1 MEKLLVEHITNFLE
15 YCELDRALSP
25 LTVKMYG
32 YYLETF
38 SGWLATSDQALK
50 PSDLTEDIIREYRLY
65 LSRYVNP
72 VKGPLAKSTQNY
84 FLIAIRSFLRYLNRK
99 GIKTLPPD
107 QIDLGKGRDRSV
119 KFLSKEQF
127 DKLVMAPDT
136 STDAGLR
143 DRAILELLF
152 STGLRVAELVKLD
165 RDKIDLKSRE
175 LGIVGKGGRTRVVFI
190 SDMAGKSLSRYLA
203 VRHDSWK
210 PLFINYRGKVDV
222 ENNPV
227 GEKKRLTAWSVE
239 WLVRKYALKA
249 KLPVRP
255 TPHTL
260 RHTFAT
266 DLLRNGADLRSVQE
280 LLGHK
285 NVATT
290 QIYTHVTNPQLRSV
304 FEKFHGK

>member
-1 MEKLLVEHITNFLE
+1 MNKLLVENITDFLE
-15 YCELDRALSP
+15 YCELDRNLSP

-32 YYLETF
+32 YYLESF
-38 SGWLATSDQALK
+38 AGWLASQDKVLR
-50 PSDLTEDIIREYRLY
+50 PEELSEEIIRSYRLY

-84 FLIAIRSFLRYLNRK
+84 FLIAIRAFLRFLNRK
-99 GIKTLPPD
+99 GVKTLAPD
-107 QIDLGKGRDRSV
+107 QIELGKNRDRQV
-119 KFLSKEQF
+119 KFLTPEQL
-127 DKLVMAPDT
+127 DKLVMMTDT
-136 STDAGLR
+136 STDRGLR

-175 LGIVGKGGRTRVVFI
+175 LGIIGKGGRTRVVFI
-190 SDMAGKSLSRYLA
+190 SDRAAESLSRYLTTRQDQA
-203 VRHDSWK
+203 R
-210 PLFINYRGKVDV
+210 PLFINYQSKKLV
-222 ENNPV
+222 ED
-227 GEKKRLTAWSVE
+227 GSTDEKSRLTAWSVE
-239 WLVRKYALKA
+239 WLVRKYATKA

-290 QIYTHVTNPQLRSV
+290 QIYTHVTNRQLKDV